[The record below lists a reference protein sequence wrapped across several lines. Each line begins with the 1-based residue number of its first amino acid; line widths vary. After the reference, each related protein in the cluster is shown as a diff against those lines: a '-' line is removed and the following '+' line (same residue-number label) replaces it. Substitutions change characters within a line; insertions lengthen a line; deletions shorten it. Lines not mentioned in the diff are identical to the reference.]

1 MCAMNNVMDLIIR
14 CAEADGW
21 GVDTEI
27 NHERQETEFTFSKY
41 TPAGQDFSFP
51 VTMQGDDLD
60 SLIGSIKE
68 YYDNFDVDSEAHLWL
83 DETGHGKNGAP
94 YRMKDVVKDM
104 EEAEKMIDRLLD
116 VIMELEQSL

>member
-1 MCAMNNVMDLIIR
+1 M
-14 CAEADGW
+14 
-21 GVDTEI
+21 
-27 NHERQETEFTFSKY
+27 
-41 TPAGQDFSFP
+41 QD
-51 VTMQGDDLD
+51 DDLN
-60 SLIGSIKE
+60 SLIGNIKE

-116 VIMELEQSL
+116 AIMELEQPL